1 MSMWTLVDKGTSHP
15 SHYSTVETK
24 GSEVWVWRIEAS

>member
-1 MSMWTLVDKGTSHP
+1 MWTLVDKGTSHP
-15 SHYSTVETK
+15 SHYRAVETK